1 MTSLLI
7 QLDDSTAKKLERIAP
22 ARQRKR
28 ADFIREA
35 VKSAIRNHEYARMR
49 EAYRLQLAKNQPPAT
64 PSLAVETY
72 SRPPDRIV

>member
-7 QLDDSTAKKLERIAP
+7 QLDDATAKKLERIAP

-35 VKSAIRNHEYARMR
+35 VKEAIRNHEYARMR
-49 EAYRLQLAKNQPPAT
+49 EAYRLQ
-64 PSLAVETY
+64 
-72 SRPPDRIV
+72 PDSAEEADDWSSAEEFKA

>member
-7 QLDDSTAKKLERIAP
+7 QLDDSTAKRLERIAP

-35 VKSAIRNHEYARMR
+35 VKEAIRNHEYARMR
-49 EAYRLQLAKNQPPAT
+49 EAYRLQ
-64 PSLAVETY
+64 
-72 SRPPDRIV
+72 PDSAEEADDWSSAEEFKA